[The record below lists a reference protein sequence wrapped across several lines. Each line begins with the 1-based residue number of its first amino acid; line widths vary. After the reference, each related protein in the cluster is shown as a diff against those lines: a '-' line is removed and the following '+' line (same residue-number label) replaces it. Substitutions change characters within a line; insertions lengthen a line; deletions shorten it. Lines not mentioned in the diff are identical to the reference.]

1 MPIGYGA
8 AAQDANKRLVE
19 LGYELQSC
27 LLDPTGTD
35 EVLSQTHF
43 QGKNLTASWLV
54 LVLGYCHRIPVFFE
68 KIINTS
74 IRTHHSL
81 QKYASIP
88 ILLTLLK
95 RSSVGLIVTLKK
107 SYTEKLTVHL
117 IGYC

>member
-1 MPIGYGA
+1 MVGA
-8 AAQDANKRLVE
+8 GVR
-19 LGYELQSC
+19 
-27 LLDPTGTD
+27 
-35 EVLSQTHF
+35 VLSQNTS
-43 QGKNLTASWLV
+43 L
-54 LVLGYCHRIPVFFE
+54 FE

-74 IRTHHSL
+74 IRRNNRL

-95 RSSVGLIVTLKK
+95 RSPLGLIVTLKK